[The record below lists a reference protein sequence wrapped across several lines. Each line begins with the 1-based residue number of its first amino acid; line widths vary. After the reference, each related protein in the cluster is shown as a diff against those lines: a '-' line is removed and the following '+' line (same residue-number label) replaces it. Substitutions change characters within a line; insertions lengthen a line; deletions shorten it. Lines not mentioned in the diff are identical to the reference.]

1 VTPALRDHMRRN
13 AAAELHRA
21 TTAHTEALIC
31 LWDIEHTFCVGD
43 QVEGGGLHGAVTAVQ
58 GDLVQ
63 VCGAW
68 LHRTTVDL
76 LR

>member
-1 VTPALRDHMRRN
+1 MTPTLRDAARRTAV
-13 AAAELHRA
+13 AAVHKA
-21 TTAHTEALIC
+21 TTDHTEALIC
-31 LWDIEHTFCVGD
+31 LWDIEHTFCIGD
-43 QVEGGGLHGAVTAVQ
+43 QVEGGGLTGAVTAVQ

-63 VCGAW
+63 VSGAW